1 MQRACRAK
9 GLWPGGDLPFLR
21 DRLARS
27 EFGPA
32 ALTREDTKTEA
43 DAQEEAQR
51 RLYYAVIEAPMD
63 IASIQRR
70 LAEGSYDGEASL
82 ALFLA
87 DVELMFGNALKYN
100 RDESRASE
108 PSAQTH
114 TAAPHCG
121 SRCQPVSHSLTLHV
135 PLLQW

>member
-1 MQRACRAK
+1 MRPFLILQQKCDPANDFGIAGRVDARAEGGALPSMASALPSLGTLATWNRASQDAFWLQRKQAWGRRGLKEVQRACRAK

-51 RLYYAVIEAPMD
+51 RLYYAVIGWDA
-63 IASIQRR
+63 
-70 LAEGSYDGEASL
+70 
-82 ALFLA
+82 
-87 DVELMFGNALKYN
+87 N
-100 RDESRASE
+100 
-108 PSAQTH
+108 
-114 TAAPHCG
+114 
-121 SRCQPVSHSLTLHV
+121 
-135 PLLQW
+135 